1 MKEIPALLEKNLQ
14 ELQKS
19 QPKLTA
25 KLRNYMDELPA
36 LKEPVFRETPAG
48 RWVEGITEK
57 PFFEKKASLEKRA
70 KAAPSAVYLIFGVGC
85 APYLFHAL
93 RSLPREA
100 LSVLV
105 IEPSLDL
112 LLLTLSQTSVFQAL
126 PAGCRLSFIVEKD
139 NSLIDE
145 AFAWNVVP
153 IGIFPISKAEA
164 FSHEGQGDW
173 ESMAELRDTL
183 KKQII
188 YRLTMLGNSP
198 EDTLLGF
205 RHAALN
211 TPRILQSPRIADLKD
226 NYGGKPFVCVASGP
240 SLEKNVHLLK
250 DIQDKCVIVACDT
263 VLFHLLEKGIIPHVV
278 TSIERTYGTYRVWIP
293 KVLKKY
299 GEECKNILLIS
310 QSVSYPLTAG
320 RWPGP
325 NIVVGKMDVPV
336 DSWYTGV
343 VLGQQ
348 VMYSGLSVS
357 HMALSLAIACEAS
370 SVALIGQ
377 DLSYSDEGAS
387 HASDTVPDSVLKRE
401 QKRREGM
408 GVPGI
413 SGDLVETSAIWLT
426 FIQIFERMLSSF
438 AKFPVYDCTEGGAF
452 INGTLVLPLAEY
464 IQENIV
470 SPEHEVD
477 RWQGP
482 EATLMMASDLS
493 PRFGAA
499 LSQLDMVEKR
509 LEDLRKEIDKCAA
522 PALLPE
528 KRQVFAFS
536 TAGILDSIHAMNPVI
551 SFIGQSYTHLSGT
564 VLAEN
569 RFLETVEQVERWK
582 ELHEEIADAHSFA
595 VKFLRQWLQYARD
608 FIKVLEEKDE
618 TSLGLSAQSNGEE
631 EFTHLF
637 KTSWESGSMSVIL
650 TDILSTR
657 DPIDEGWSPDG
668 LWQAALFKYARGRA
682 AEARRY
688 MQKAYNLLEGQEL
701 PEKTMGAFFKD
712 WGKLMAA
719 DDLTAFPNSERALN
733 LLNNAREYLPDDPE
747 ISELQQAILTR
758 QSSISLDKR
767 RLSGAKKEE
776 IALFVLRSEAEAAL
790 VGGNL
795 PKALKLV
802 EELVW
807 KGLDNYPDLS
817 IQFLQWLMKTTS
829 ECIEAADKEISTLSA
844 EILDRIIARLSS
856 LVDKKIDFP
865 MEFLSYLTKKGV
877 KFSLQPSDNDTEVH

>member
-25 KLRNYMDELPA
+25 RLRSYMDELPA
-36 LKEPVFRETPAG
+36 LKEPAFRETPAG

-57 PFFEKKASLEKRA
+57 PFFEKKASLEKRT
-70 KAAPSAVYLIFGVGC
+70 KAAPSAVYLVFGVGC
-85 APYLFHAL
+85 APYLFQVL

-100 LSVLV
+100 LSVVV

-153 IGIFPISKAEA
+153 IGIFPVSKAEA
-164 FSHEGQGDW
+164 FSHEGQGEW
-173 ESMAELRDTL
+173 ESMAGLKDAL

-188 YRLTMLGNSP
+188 YRLTTLGNSP

-211 TPRILQSPRIADLKD
+211 TPRILKSPRISDLKG
-226 NYGGKPFVCVASGP
+226 NYGGKPFVCVSSGP

-263 VLFHLLEKGIIPHVV
+263 VLYHLLEKGIIPHAV
-278 TSIERTYGTYRVWIP
+278 TSIERPIWTYLVWLP
-293 KVLKKY
+293 KVLEKY
-299 GEECKNILLIS
+299 REECRDILLIS

-348 VMYSGLSVS
+348 VMFSGLSVS
-357 HMALSLAIACEAS
+357 HMALSLALACEAS
-370 SVALIGQ
+370 SIALIGQ
-377 DLSYSDEGAS
+377 DLSYSEEGVS
-387 HASDTVPDSVLKRE
+387 HASDTVPDSVLKLE
-401 QKRREGM
+401 QKRREGI

-413 SGDLVETSAIWLT
+413 SGGLVETSTIWLT
-426 FIQIFERMLSSF
+426 FMQIFERMLASF
-438 AKFPVYDCTEGGAF
+438 PKSPVYDCTEGGAL

-470 SPEHEVD
+470 NPKHEVD
-477 RWQGP
+477 LWQDP
-482 EATLMMASDLS
+482 QTAPRVVSDLKA
-493 PRFGAA
+493 RFSAA

-509 LEDLRKEIDKCAA
+509 LEDMRKEMDKCIA

-528 KRQVFAFS
+528 KRQAFAFN

-582 ELHEEIADAHSFA
+582 ELHEEIADSHSFA
-595 VKFLRQWLQYARD
+595 VNFLRQWLQYAQELV
-608 FIKVLEEKDE
+608 KVLEEKDE
-618 TSLGLSAQSNGEE
+618 TTPELTVKNNGEE
-631 EFTHLF
+631 EFTILF
-637 KTSWESGSMSVIL
+637 KTSGETGSLSAIL
-650 TDILSTR
+650 SDILSTK
-657 DPIDEGWSPDG
+657 DPVDEKWSPGG
-668 LWQAALFKYARGRA
+668 LWQASLFKYAQGGA

-688 MQKAYNLLEGQEL
+688 MQKAYDLMEGEEL
-701 PEKTMGAFFKD
+701 STEVLGAFFKD
-712 WGKLMAA
+712 WGKIMAA
-719 DDLTAFPNSERALN
+719 DDLTTFPDSERALN
-733 LLNNAREYLPDDPE
+733 LLHNAKDYLPDDPE
-747 ISELQQAILTR
+747 VSELQQAILAR
-758 QSSISLDKR
+758 QSNISLDKR
-767 RLSGAKKEE
+767 RLSGAKQEE
-776 IALFVLRSEAEAAL
+776 LALFMLRSEAEAAL
-790 VGGNL
+790 VEGNL
-795 PKALKLV
+795 PKALKQV

-807 KGLDNYPDLS
+807 KGLDNYPDFS
-817 IQFLQWLMKTTS
+817 IQFLQWLMKTTAN
-829 ECIEAADKEISTLSA
+829 CTEAADKEIATLST
-844 EILDRIIARLSS
+844 EILDRIIARLPAF
-856 LVDKKIDFP
+856 VEKRIEFP
-865 MEFLSYLTKKGV
+865 LEFLSYLNKIGI
-877 KFSLQPSDNDTEVH
+877 KFSLEPSDKETEIQ